1 MVVRTISA
9 ALQGIDATPIYCE
22 TAIAPGCRI
31 IIIGL
36 PDAAVKESRDRMESA
51 LREVGLR
58 VPRKQVTI
66 NLAPADVRKE
76 GSMYD
81 VPIAVAVLAA
91 GEMIPK
97 DKLSQ
102 YMMVGELSLD
112 AKVKPVRGCL
122 PLAIL
127 ARKMGLKG
135 IIVPRENATEAAV
148 VNNLEVL
155 VADDLRQIVDFLSDK
170 GPLER
175 LEVNTREMFAQAERT
190 YPADF
195 ADVKGQEQVKR
206 AFAIAAAGGHN
217 LIMVGPPGAGKSMMA
232 KCLPSILPPLSLS
245 EALETT
251 KIHSVA
257 GMRAETGLITQRPF
271 RSPHHT
277 ISSVALIGGGSNPM
291 PGEVSLAHN
300 GVLYLDELPEFRREV
315 LEVLRQPLEDRLI
328 TIARAKNTITY
339 PSSVMLVASM
349 NPCPCGYYNH
359 PTHPCT
365 CNESQIRKYL
375 GRISG
380 PLLDRIDMQI
390 EIRPLS
396 FDELSR
402 THTAEPSAS
411 IRERVLRA
419 RQVQD
424 ERYAKVAS
432 EAAASGD
439 VRHLSV
445 HCNAQMTPAL
455 IREYCQLDDRS
466 LRMLQSAMTKLD
478 LSARAYDRILR
489 VARTIADYEGV
500 PSITSAHIAEAISYR
515 NLDRSNWGQG

>member
-1 MVVRTISA
+1 MVVRTLSA
-9 ALQGIDATPIYCE
+9 ALQGIDATPVYCE
-22 TAIAPGCRI
+22 TAISPGCRI

-51 LREVGLR
+51 LREVGMR
-58 VPRKQVTI
+58 VPRKQITI

-91 GEMIPK
+91 GELIPAA
-97 DKLSQ
+97 KLGD
-102 YMMVGELSLD
+102 YMLVGELSLD
-112 AKVKPVRGCL
+112 GKVKPVSGCL
-122 PLAIL
+122 PFAIL

-135 IIVPRENATEAAV
+135 IVVPRENAREAAV
-148 VNNLEVL
+148 VNQLEVL
-155 VADDLRQIVDFLSDK
+155 IADDLHQIIEFLS
-170 GPLER
+170 GRGELER
-175 LEVNTREMFAQAERT
+175 LEVNTREMFAKAERT
-190 YPADF
+190 FAADF
-195 ADVKGQEQVKR
+195 ADVKGQEVEKR

-232 KCLPSILPPLSLS
+232 KCLPSILPPLSLG

-257 GMRAETGLITQRPF
+257 GLRAETGLITQRPF

-277 ISSVALIGGGSNPM
+277 ISSVALIGGGTNPL

-315 LEVLRQPLEDRLI
+315 LEVLRQPLEDRVI
-328 TIARAKNTITY
+328 TIARAKNTVTY

-359 PTHPCT
+359 PTHECT
-365 CNESQIRKYL
+365 CTESQVRKYL

-396 FDELSR
+396 FEEMSR
-402 THTAEPSAS
+402 HHVSESSAS
-411 IRERVLRA
+411 IRERVLKA
-419 RQVQD
+419 RRIQE
-424 ERYAKVAS
+424 ERFAQLS
-432 EAAASGD
+432 AAAQLTADG
-439 VRHLSV
+439 RTETI
-445 HCNAQMTPAL
+445 HCNAQMGPAQL
-455 IREYCQLDDRS
+455 RQYCQLDEAS
-466 LRMLQSAMTKLD
+466 LRLLRNAMTKLD

-489 VARTIADYEGV
+489 VARTIADYEGCE
-500 PSITSAHIAEAISYR
+500 SISSTHIAEAISYR
-515 NLDRSNWGQG
+515 NLDKHSWGQG